1 MRVLKAP
8 SLCQLYAMGEAMCCP
23 PMPQSARSAL
33 KVMFVAMMVISSF
46 RQRAV
51 FCVNNIWALLDFGF
65 DGNRAFPSL
74 ETHLFK
80 GLGVLNCASLSVCRM
95 QVWSG
100 PGGKA
105 GPWETLQ

>member
-1 MRVLKAP
+1 
-8 SLCQLYAMGEAMCCP
+8 
-23 PMPQSARSAL
+23 
-33 KVMFVAMMVISSF
+33 MFAAMMVISSF

-65 DGNRAFPSL
+65 DGEPGIPIL
-74 ETHLFK
+74 WKLIFK

-100 PGGKA
+100 PVREGRPKVGD
-105 GPWETLQ
+105 PFQ